1 MRYGKD
7 QLRELL
13 RGGESHLVQ
22 FKRNV
27 GDRRSVRRNICAF
40 ANDGPGTGRAGVLFV
55 GIDDDGTCAD
65 TRIDDGLLKT
75 LALMRADG
83 SIQPLPAMR
92 VDEMTIDG
100 CRVAVVQVEPSRS
113 PPVRFEG
120 RVWVKVG
127 PTVQQATMED
137 EQRLVER
144 RRASDLPFDRRPFA
158 EASAE
163 HLDDEYVER
172 VYLSAAVPADLL
184 AENRRPLHAQMESL
198 GLLMDGKPTRGAL
211 LAIARHPQ
219 RWVSG
224 AYVQCLHFSGNELT
238 SPIKSRHEFTGKLE
252 HVLNRVDELVD
263 TTTTTSTDIVSANRE
278 VRRYDYPPAA
288 LKQLARNAVMHRSYE
303 TNAPVRIY
311 WFADR
316 VDIESPG
323 GLYGR
328 VTRANIEE
336 GVTDY
341 RNPLVAEIMYHL
353 GFAQRFGVGIPIA
366 REALRDNGNPPLEL
380 RASTS
385 SVTATVRMPPDV

>member
-7 QLRELL
+7 ELRELL

-22 FKRNV
+22 FKRNL

-40 ANDGPGTGRAGVLFV
+40 ANDGPGTGRTGVLFV
-55 GIDDDGTCAD
+55 GIDDGTCAE

-158 EASAE
+158 EASVE
-163 HLDDEYVER
+163 DLDDEYVER
-172 VYLSAAVPADLL
+172 GTC
-184 AENRRPLHAQMESL
+184 RRRWR
-198 GLLMDGKPTRGAL
+198 PTCWRRTGV
-211 LAIARHPQ
+211 RFTR
-219 RWVSG
+219 RW
-224 AYVQCLHFSGNELT
+224 
-238 SPIKSRHEFTGKLE
+238 SRW
-252 HVLNRVDELVD
+252 
-263 TTTTTSTDIVSANRE
+263 AC
-278 VRRYDYPPAA
+278 
-288 LKQLARNAVMHRSYE
+288 
-303 TNAPVRIY
+303 
-311 WFADR
+311 
-316 VDIESPG
+316 
-323 GLYGR
+323 
-328 VTRANIEE
+328 
-336 GVTDY
+336 
-341 RNPLVAEIMYHL
+341 
-353 GFAQRFGVGIPIA
+353 
-366 REALRDNGNPPLEL
+366 
-380 RASTS
+380 
-385 SVTATVRMPPDV
+385 